1 MKDIYLFHGFKPDE
15 EIFIMSVST
24 TGQDALQKV
33 TDKINLF
40 CAQHMFFET
49 FFYGYIGTIAI

>member
-1 MKDIYLFHGFKPDE
+1 MDSNQMK

-24 TGQDALQKV
+24 TGQDVLQKV

-40 CAQHMFFET
+40 LGTAHVFWNT
-49 FFYGYIGTIAI
+49 FYWYIGTTAI